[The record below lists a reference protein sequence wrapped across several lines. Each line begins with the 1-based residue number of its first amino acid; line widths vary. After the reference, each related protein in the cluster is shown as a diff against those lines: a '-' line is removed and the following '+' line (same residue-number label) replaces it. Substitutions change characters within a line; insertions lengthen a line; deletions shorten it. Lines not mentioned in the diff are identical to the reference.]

1 MQTLPH
7 KKANNSIS
15 NFSEEMQPFDILTSF
30 STEFFSKE
38 SDEINLE
45 KTPLA
50 GKTIQGKLDGQV
62 LTKAI
67 EKKKCNRLP
76 C

>member
-1 MQTLPH
+1 
-7 KKANNSIS
+7 
-15 NFSEEMQPFDILTSF
+15 MQPFDILTSF

-50 GKTIQGKLDGQV
+50 GKTI
-62 LTKAI
+62 
-67 EKKKCNRLP
+67 
-76 C
+76 

>member
-45 KTPLA
+45 KTPVA
-50 GKTIQGKLDGQV
+50 GKTI
-62 LTKAI
+62 
-67 EKKKCNRLP
+67 
-76 C
+76 